1 MASTPLDPEVLAVM
15 QESLPIFGNPA
26 AEQHVYGKKSAELIE
41 YARQQV
47 AESIGAH
54 AHEIIWTSGA
64 TESINLALKG
74 AALFYQR
81 KGKHLLT
88 LGTEHKAVLN
98 TCAALES
105 QGFSTTYLK
114 TDHHGLLN
122 LEEFTAALRPTTVL
136 VSVAWVNNETGVIQ
150 NIREMIKIAHRNGTL
165 VHIDAAQ
172 ALGKI
177 PIQVKELS
185 IDLLSLSAHKAYG
198 PKGIGALYVQS
209 EPRIRIFPQIHGGEQ
224 ERGLRSGTL
233 PTHQIVGMGKACQLT
248 KAQLEKDHQHVLH
261 LSQHFLERLKT
272 VAGIRLNGDYKQR
285 VPHCLN
291 ISIDGINSKILMA
304 SLPELA
310 LSSGS
315 ACHAVYSHPSHVL
328 TAMGITS
335 DRALSAIRISLGR
348 FSTKAEIDETLRLI
362 AGTLQKVIPC

>member
-1 MASTPLDPEVLAVM
+1 MASTPLDPAVLAVM
-15 QESLPIFGNPA
+15 QESLHFFGNPA
-26 AEQHVYGKKSAELIE
+26 AQQHMYGKKSAELIE

-81 KGKHLLT
+81 KGKHLIT

-114 TDHHGLLN
+114 TDNHGLVN
-122 LEEFTAALRPTTVL
+122 LEEFAAALRPETVL
-136 VSVAWVNNETGVIQ
+136 ISVAWVNNETGVIQ
-150 NIREMIKIAHRNGTL
+150 NVDEMIKISHRNGTL

-177 PIQVKELS
+177 PIQVKKLGV
-185 IDLLSLSAHKAYG
+185 DLLSLSAHKAYG
-198 PKGIGALYVQS
+198 PKGVGALYISS
-209 EPRIRIFPQIHGGEQ
+209 EPRLRIFPQIHGGEQ

-233 PTHQIVGMGKACQLT
+233 PTHQIAGMGKACQLI
-248 KAQLEKDHQHVLH
+248 KDQLEKDYQHVLH
-261 LSQHFLERLKT
+261 LSQHFWKRLSLLEG
-272 VAGIRLNGDYKQR
+272 AHLNGDYEQR

-291 ISIDGINSKILMA
+291 ISIDGVNSKRLMS

-328 TAMGITS
+328 MAMGIGRE
-335 DRALSAIRISLGR
+335 RALSAIRISLGR
-348 FSTKAEIDETLRLI
+348 FSTMAEINESLQLI
-362 AGTLQKVIPC
+362 LEKIHKI